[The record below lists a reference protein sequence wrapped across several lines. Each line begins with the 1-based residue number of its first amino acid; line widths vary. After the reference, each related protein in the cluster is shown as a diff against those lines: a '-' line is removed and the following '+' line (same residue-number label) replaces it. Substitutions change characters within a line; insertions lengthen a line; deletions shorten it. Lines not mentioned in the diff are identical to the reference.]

1 VHIQIVHFQLN
12 GIDEALYRQAC
23 DQEAPAFAALP
34 GLVSKVW
41 LADPS
46 TNTYGGVY
54 TWRDRKAMQDFLK
67 SELFSEISADPQLKN
82 FTSRDFSILQAP
94 TEVTQGVP
102 FARA

>member
-1 VHIQIVHFQLN
+1 
-12 GIDEALYRQAC
+12 
-23 DQEAPAFAALP
+23 
-34 GLVSKVW
+34 
-41 LADPS
+41 
-46 TNTYGGVY
+46 
-54 TWRDRKAMQDFLK
+54 MQDFLK